1 MRPRGF
7 GHIPAL
13 TQLTAALARRWSGRR
28 EAHGPRGRSKVAR
41 IVTVACVLLI
51 VVPLSATIAQ
61 AATGA
66 VTVSLTFDDT
76 VANQYT
82 LGYQRALQPHGVYAT
97 FFVNSGIVGSGAS
110 KLTWA
115 QLQDMG
121 AHGNEIG
128 GKTVHGTNLTQ
139 VDTATATAEVCDD
152 RQALIA
158 HGFTDPISFAYP
170 FGARNATVKS
180 IVAGCG
186 YGSARSSG
194 SLSPA
199 GPRYSGPNPP
209 DDYYDIRAW
218 APSTQVTLAQLQSL
232 VTGAHNNPAQ
242 GGWAP
247 IVIQRVCD
255 QTLDPNNYATCK
267 TGAWIELAD
276 LNAFLDWVQDAG
288 QASGAPPGTTIGTVG
303 AILTASDVTPP
314 TTTIACNGAPCTS
327 AAYEGGTAT
336 VTMSATDPGSGVAS
350 THYTLD
356 GSDPTLSSPTYSQAV
371 TLNTGTTTVKF
382 RSWDNKGNVEATKT
396 QVIQVGPAPDTTPP
410 TTAITCDGTACAS
423 TTYSGGVTVTLTATD
438 NVGGTGV
445 DKTYYTLDG
454 SEPTTSST
462 VYMGPFML
470 AGDTTVKFF
479 STDLAGNAEAVQAKQ
494 LFMTPY
500 PVTVSLTFD
509 DQYENLWTYGRP
521 LLLSHNM
528 HSTVYVIT
536 DDTNHGY
543 SCCMSYAQ
551 LRTMQVEGNDI
562 GGHGVLHLNLTD
574 PSTTRDQKVAD
585 VCGSRTDLIN
595 NGIQDPQ
602 SFAYPFGAF
611 NADAEDIVRG
621 CGFLSSRTA
630 GGISSSVTTPGPPWA
645 ETIPPRDPYAIRAI
659 DVDGNTDKKLSD
671 LEAFVTA
678 AAIHGGGWVPMVFH
692 QVCHEGAADF
702 DTCMNQIGVRDTVLD
717 QFMTWLQNAGQ
728 TGGAPAGATV
738 KTVAEVINGA
748 DTTAPTTTISCNG
761 STCSSSAY
769 SSAVTV
775 TLAATDNA
783 GGTGVDKTYYTLDGS
798 DPTTSSTVYTG
809 PFTVSGT
816 ATVKFFSTD
825 RAGNAETVNSQQIQ
839 VQQADTTAPTTTI
852 SCNGSTCST
861 GWYRTTPVTV
871 TLSATDD
878 AGGSGVDK
886 TYYTTDGSTPTTAS
900 TVYSGPFTVSS
911 TATVK
916 FSSTDRAGNAEAVKS
931 QVVQIDTTA
940 PGTPSITCNGT
951 TCSTGWYKAV
961 PVTIGLSATDTGGSG
976 VAAIYY
982 TTNDSTPTT
991 SSTLYTGA
999 FPISQTTTVKA
1010 IAVDGAGNQS
1020 AVLTRSVQSDT
1031 AAPTVAMT
1039 APASGSTFARGSKA
1053 TLSASATDSG
1063 TGSGAAS
1070 GIASVAFYLDG
1081 TKQVGNDTTSP
1092 YSIMWT
1098 IPKSVKVGSH
1108 ALTAVAT
1115 DVAGNST
1122 TSAAITIKIT

>member
-1 MRPRGF
+1 MRARSF
-7 GHIPAL
+7 GHIPVL
-13 TQLTAALARRWSGRR
+13 TKFAAAIARRLSGRR
-28 EAHGPRGRSKVAR
+28 KEHARWVRSQLAR
-41 IVTVACVLLI
+41 IAVVASVLLGLLPLGATVAL
-51 VVPLSATIAQ
+51 
-61 AATGA
+61 AATGP
-66 VTVSLTFDDT
+66 VKVSLTFDDQPLS
-76 VANQYT
+76 QYT
-82 LGYQRALQPHGVYAT
+82 LGYQQALQPHGVHAT

-115 QLQDMG
+115 QLQEMG
-121 AHGNEIG
+121 GQGNEVG
-128 GKTVHGTNLTQ
+128 GKTVDGANLTQ
-139 VDTATATAEVCDD
+139 LDTAAATAEVCND

-158 HGFTDPISFAYP
+158 HGFTNPISFAYP

-218 APSTQVTLAQLQSL
+218 APSTQLTLAQLQSL
-232 VTGAHNNPAQ
+232 VTGAYNNPAQ
-242 GGWAP
+242 GGWSP
-247 IVIQRVCD
+247 VVIQRVCD
-255 QTLDPNNYATCK
+255 QTLDPDNYATCK
-267 TGAWIELAD
+267 IGAWIELAD
-276 LNAFLDWVQDAG
+276 LNAFLDWVQNAG
-288 QASGAPPGTTIGTVG
+288 QANGAPPGTMIDTIGAT
-303 AILTASDVTPP
+303 LTASDVTAP

-327 AAYEGGTAT
+327 TAYEGGSAM

-356 GSDPTLSSPTYSQAV
+356 GSDPTLSSPTYSEAV
-371 TLNTGTTTVKF
+371 TMSTGTTTVKF
-382 RSWDNKGNVEATKT
+382 RSWDNKGNAEATKT
-396 QVIQVGPAPDTTPP
+396 QVIQVDPAPDTTPP
-410 TTAITCDGTACAS
+410 TTAIACDGTACAS
-423 TTYSGGVTVTLTATD
+423 TNYTGGVTVTLTATD

-454 SEPTTSST
+454 SDPTTSST
-462 VYMGPFML
+462 VYTGPFML
-470 AGDTTVKFF
+470 AGNTTVKFF
-479 STDLAGNAEAVQAKQ
+479 STDLAGNAEAVQSQQ

-528 HSTVYVIT
+528 QSTVYVIT
-536 DDTNHGY
+536 DDTNNGY

-551 LRTMQVEGNDI
+551 LRTMQAEGNDI
-562 GGHGVLHLNLTD
+562 GGHGRLHLNLTD
-574 PSTTRDQKVAD
+574 PSTTRDEKVAD

-611 NADAEDIVRG
+611 NADAEDIVRQ
-621 CGFLSSRTA
+621 CGFLSSRAA
-630 GGISSSVTTPGPPWA
+630 GGISSSNTRPGPPWA

-659 DVDGNTDKKLSD
+659 DVDANTDKKLSD
-671 LEAFVTA
+671 MEAFVTA

-692 QVCHEGAADF
+692 QVCDEADPDF
-702 DTCMNQIGVRDTVLD
+702 STCIGQYGVRDTVLD
-717 QFMTWLQNAGQ
+717 QFMTWLENAGQ

-738 KTVAEVINGA
+738 KTVAQVINAG

-761 STCSSSAY
+761 SPCSSSAY

-775 TLAATDNA
+775 TLTATDN
-783 GGTGVDKTYYTLDGS
+783 
-798 DPTTSSTVYTG
+798 P
-809 PFTVSGT
+809 
-816 ATVKFFSTD
+816 
-825 RAGNAETVNSQQIQ
+825 
-839 VQQADTTAPTTTI
+839 
-852 SCNGSTCST
+852 
-861 GWYRTTPVTV
+861 
-871 TLSATDD
+871 
-878 AGGSGVDK
+878 GGSGVDK

-900 TVYSGPFTVSS
+900 TVYTGPFTVAS

-916 FSSTDRAGNAEAVKS
+916 FFSTDRAGNAEAVNS
-931 QVVQIDTTA
+931 QVVRIDTTA
-940 PGTPSITCNGT
+940 PGTPSITCNGA
-951 TCSTGWYKAV
+951 TCSTGWYKTV

-982 TTNDSTPTT
+982 TTNGSTPTT
-991 SSTLYTGA
+991 SSTLYAGP
-999 FPISQTTTVKA
+999 FPISQTTTIKA
-1010 IAVDGAGNQS
+1010 IAVDSAGNQS
-1020 AVLTRSVQSDT
+1020 AVLTRSVQIDA

-1039 APASGSTFARGSKA
+1039 APASGSTLARGSKP

-1063 TGSGAAS
+1063 TGSGAPS

-1081 TKQVGNDTTSP
+1081 NKQLGSDTTSP
-1092 YSIMWT
+1092 YSMTWT
-1098 IPKSVKVGSH
+1098 IPRSVTVGSH
-1108 ALTAVAT
+1108 TLTAVAT

-1122 TSAAITIKIT
+1122 TSAAITITIT